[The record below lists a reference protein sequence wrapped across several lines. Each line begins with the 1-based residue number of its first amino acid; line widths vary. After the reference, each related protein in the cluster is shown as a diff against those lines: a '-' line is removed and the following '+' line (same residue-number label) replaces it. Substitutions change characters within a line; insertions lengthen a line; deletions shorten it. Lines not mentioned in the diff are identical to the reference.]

1 MKIFY
6 EDDFLKISYSNE
18 FKSDRCLV
26 VFTGVG
32 HAMGAINIQRE
43 EFYNQHK
50 LGKVIW
56 ITDKKRSWGNNLNIK
71 KISNAVKKISENRK
85 IYIIGN
91 SMGGFLAILFSKFLE
106 AKKVISFS
114 PQFSVCPDIV
124 PDEIR
129 WMNYRQ
135 FIDEY
140 RYKDLSDSFDKN
152 TKYAL
157 LIGDGQH
164 EDIHYNNFIKFSSLS
179 NIELI
184 RFRDTGHKVASNLKN
199 LNLLNQSIDI
209 FFTDQSLRNFL
220 NRNSINFE

>member
-18 FKSDRCLV
+18 FKSDRCLI

-32 HAMGAINIQRE
+32 HAMGAIDIQRE

-50 LGKVIW
+50 LGMVIW

-71 KISNAVKKISENRK
+71 KISSAVKKFSENRK

-106 AKKVISFS
+106 AKKVIAFS

-124 PDEIR
+124 PDEKR
-129 WMNYRQ
+129 WMNHRQ

-140 RYKDLSDSFDKN
+140 RYKDLSDSFDRN

-164 EDIHYNNFIKFSSLS
+164 EDIHYSKFIKFSSLS

-184 RFRDTGHKVASNLKN
+184 RFNETGHKVASNLKD
-199 LNLLNQSIDI
+199 LNLLNQSIDT
-209 FFTDQSLRNFL
+209 FFNDQSLRNFL
-220 NRNSINFE
+220 NKNSINFE

>member
-164 EDIHYNNFIKFSSLS
+164 EDIHYNNFIYTI
-179 NIELI
+179 NIYEYKI
-184 RFRDTGHKVASNLKN
+184 NYKYKQYF
-199 LNLLNQSIDI
+199 LLLVMI
-209 FFTDQSLRNFL
+209 
-220 NRNSINFE
+220 

>member
-6 EDDFLKISYSNE
+6 EDDFLKISYTNE

-32 HAMGAINIQRE
+32 HAMGAIDIQRE

-50 LGKVIW
+50 LGMVIW

-71 KISNAVKKISENRK
+71 KISSAVKKFSENRK

-106 AKKVISFS
+106 AKKVIAFS

-124 PDEIR
+124 PDEKR
-129 WMNYRQ
+129 WMNHRQ

-140 RYKDLSDSFDKN
+140 RYKDLSDSFDRN

-164 EDIHYNNFIKFSSLS
+164 EDIHYSKFIKFSSLS

-184 RFRDTGHKVASNLKN
+184 RFNDTGHKVASNLKD

-209 FFTDQSLRNFL
+209 FFNDQSLRIFL
-220 NRNSINFE
+220 NKNFINFE

>member
-6 EDDFLKISYSNE
+6 EDDFLKISSSNE

-32 HAMGAINIQRE
+32 HAMGAIDIQRE

-50 LGKVIW
+50 LGMVIW

-71 KISNAVKKISENRK
+71 KISSAVKKFSENRK

-106 AKKVISFS
+106 AKKVIAFS

-124 PDEIR
+124 PDEKR
-129 WMNYRQ
+129 WMNHRQ

-140 RYKDLSDSFDKN
+140 RYKDLSDSFDRN

-164 EDIHYNNFIKFSSLS
+164 EDIHYSKFIKFSSLS

-184 RFRDTGHKVASNLKN
+184 RFNDTGHKVASNLKD
-199 LNLLNQSIDI
+199 LNLLNQSIDV

-220 NRNSINFE
+220 NHNSINFE

>member
-32 HAMGAINIQRE
+32 HAMGAIDIQRE

-50 LGKVIW
+50 LGMVIW

-71 KISNAVKKISENRK
+71 KISSAVKKFSENRK

-106 AKKVISFS
+106 V
-114 PQFSVCPDIV
+114 
-124 PDEIR
+124 
-129 WMNYRQ
+129 
-135 FIDEY
+135 
-140 RYKDLSDSFDKN
+140 LS
-152 TKYAL
+152 TIL
-157 LIGDGQH
+157 PPRP
-164 EDIHYNNFIKFSSLS
+164 EP
-179 NIELI
+179 
-184 RFRDTGHKVASNLKN
+184 
-199 LNLLNQSIDI
+199 
-209 FFTDQSLRNFL
+209 
-220 NRNSINFE
+220 

>member
-32 HAMGAINIQRE
+32 HAMGAIDIQRE

-50 LGKVIW
+50 LGMVIW

-71 KISNAVKKISENRK
+71 KISSAVKKFSENRK

-106 AKKVISFS
+106 AKKVIAFS

-124 PDEIR
+124 PDEKR
-129 WMNYRQ
+129 WMNHRQ

-140 RYKDLSDSFDKN
+140 RYKDLSDSFDRN

-157 LIGDGQH
+157 LIGDGLQ
-164 EDIHYNNFIKFSSLS
+164 EGIHYSKFIKFSSLS

-184 RFRDTGHKVASNLKN
+184 RFNDTGHKVASNLKD
-199 LNLLNQSIDI
+199 LNLLNQSIDT
-209 FFTDQSLRNFL
+209 FFNDQSLRNFL
-220 NRNSINFE
+220 NKNSINFE

>member
-32 HAMGAINIQRE
+32 HAMGAIDIQRE

-50 LGKVIW
+50 LGMVIW

-71 KISNAVKKISENRK
+71 KISSAVKRFSENRK

-106 AKKVISFS
+106 AKKVIAFS

-124 PDEIR
+124 PDEKR
-129 WMNYRQ
+129 WMNHRQ

-140 RYKDLSDSFDKN
+140 RYKDLSDSFDRN

-164 EDIHYNNFIKFSSLS
+164 EDIHYSKFIKFSSLS

-184 RFRDTGHKVASNLKN
+184 RFNDTGHKVASNLKN
-199 LNLLNQSIDI
+199 LNLLNQSIDT
-209 FFTDQSLRNFL
+209 FFNDQSLRNFL
-220 NRNSINFE
+220 NKNSINFE

>member
-18 FKSDRCLV
+18 FKSDRCLI

-32 HAMGAINIQRE
+32 HAMGAIDIQRE

-50 LGKVIW
+50 LGMVIW

-71 KISNAVKKISENRK
+71 KISSAVKKFSENRK

-106 AKKVISFS
+106 AKKVIAFS

-124 PDEIR
+124 PDEKR
-129 WMNYRQ
+129 WMNHRQ
-135 FIDEY
+135 YIDEY
-140 RYKDLSDSFDKN
+140 RYKDLSDSFDRN

-164 EDIHYNNFIKFSSLS
+164 EDIHYSKFIKFSSLS

-184 RFRDTGHKVASNLKN
+184 RFNETGHKVASNLKD
-199 LNLLNQSIDI
+199 LNLLNQSIDT
-209 FFTDQSLRNFL
+209 FFNDQSLRNFL
-220 NRNSINFE
+220 NKNSINFE

>member
-50 LGKVIW
+50 LGMVIW

-71 KISNAVKKISENRK
+71 KISGAVKKLSENRK

-106 AKKVISFS
+106 AKKVIAFS

-124 PDEIR
+124 PDEKR
-129 WMNYRQ
+129 WMNHRQ

-140 RYKDLSDSFDKN
+140 RYKDLSDSFDRN

-164 EDIHYNNFIKFSSLS
+164 EDIHYSKFIKFSSLS

-184 RFRDTGHKVASNLKN
+184 RFNDTGHKVASNLKG
-199 LNLLNQSIDI
+199 LNLLNQSIDT
-209 FFTDQSLRNFL
+209 FFNDQSLRNFL
-220 NRNSINFE
+220 NKNSINFD

>member
-18 FKSDRCLV
+18 FNSDRCLV

-32 HAMGAINIQRE
+32 HAMGAIDIQRE

-50 LGKVIW
+50 LGMVIW

-71 KISNAVKKISENRK
+71 KISSAVKKFSESRK

-106 AKKVISFS
+106 AKKVIAFS
-114 PQFSVCPDIV
+114 PQISVCPDIV
-124 PDEIR
+124 PDEKR
-129 WMNYRQ
+129 WMNHRQ
-135 FIDEY
+135 SIDEY
-140 RYKDLSDSFDKN
+140 RYKDLSDSFDRN

-164 EDIHYNNFIKFSSLS
+164 EDIHYSKFIKFSSLS

-184 RFRDTGHKVASNLKN
+184 RFNDTGHKVASNLKD
-199 LNLLNQSIDI
+199 LNLLNQFIDT
-209 FFTDQSLRNFL
+209 FFNDQSLRNFL
-220 NRNSINFE
+220 NKNSINFE

>member
-32 HAMGAINIQRE
+32 HAMGAIDIQRE

-50 LGKVIW
+50 LGMVIW

-71 KISNAVKKISENRK
+71 KISSAVKKFSENRK

-106 AKKVISFS
+106 AKKVIAFS

-124 PDEIR
+124 PDEKR
-129 WMNYRQ
+129 WMNHRQ

-140 RYKDLSDSFDKN
+140 RYKDLSDSFDRN

-164 EDIHYNNFIKFSSLS
+164 EDIHYSKFIKFSLLS

-184 RFRDTGHKVASNLKN
+184 RFKDTGHKVASNLKD
-199 LNLLNQSIDI
+199 LNLLNQSIDT
-209 FFTDQSLRNFL
+209 FFNDQSLRNFL
-220 NRNSINFE
+220 NKNSINFD

>member
-32 HAMGAINIQRE
+32 HAMGAIDIQRE

-50 LGKVIW
+50 LGMVIW

-71 KISNAVKKISENRK
+71 KISSAVKKFSENRK

-106 AKKVISFS
+106 AKKVIAFS

-124 PDEIR
+124 PDEKR
-129 WMNYRQ
+129 WMNHRQ
-135 FIDEY
+135 SIDEY
-140 RYKDLSDSFDKN
+140 RYKDLSDSFDRN

-164 EDIHYNNFIKFSSLS
+164 EDIHYSKFIKFSSLL

-184 RFRDTGHKVASNLKN
+184 RFNDTGHKVASNLKD
-199 LNLLNQSIDI
+199 LNLLNQSIDT
-209 FFTDQSLRNFL
+209 FFNDQSLRNFL
-220 NRNSINFE
+220 NKNSINFE